1 MDLQAVIDRDG
12 YVLVENLGT
21 DNADQLL
28 TEYMEKIGQPIT
40 YMELPM
46 VMDLK
51 PQPNFQGM
59 SFAGT
64 DKFHMH
70 TDLSW
75 YENPPPF
82 IGMFCL
88 SMESAGGGKPLL
100 ADSWKIIK
108 ELSADDIEFLEN
120 ELIAFSSPD
129 HIEHE
134 PYAAPILSKRDN
146 KSYILRFRYD
156 LLDEPPAPV
165 TRLFEAI
172 NDNIIYVPATNGS
185 LFIFDNLRM
194 LHGRTALLANLD
206 SDRHFKR
213 IYGEI
218 KVPQTA

>member
-1 MDLQAVIDRDG
+1 MI
-12 YVLVENLGT
+12 
-21 DNADQLL
+21 
-28 TEYMEKIGQPIT
+28 
-40 YMELPM
+40 
-46 VMDLK
+46 MDLK

-75 YENPPPF
+75 YENPPLY
-82 IGMFCL
+82 IGMFCVSL
-88 SMESAGGGKPLL
+88 ESAGGGKNLL
-100 ADSWKIIK
+100 ADSWKIVE

-134 PYAAPILSKRDN
+134 PYRAPILSRRDG
-146 KSYILRFRYD
+146 KIMLRFRYD
-156 LLDEPPAPV
+156 LLDAPPPPV
-165 TRLFEAI
+165 VRLFEAI
-172 NDNIIYVPATNGS
+172 NDNIIYVPTTNGS
-185 LFIFDNLRM
+185 LFILDNFRM
-194 LHGRTALLANLD
+194 LHGRTALKAELE

-213 IYGEI
+213 IYGEF

>member
-1 MDLQAVIDRDG
+1 MSLLQTIEQDG

-21 DNADQLL
+21 GDADHIL
-28 TEYMEKIGQPIT
+28 TTYLREVGDPIAYMD
-40 YMELPM
+40 LPM
-46 VMDLK
+46 IMDLK

-75 YENPPPF
+75 YENPPAY

-100 ADSWKIIK
+100 ADIDIILK
-108 ELSADDIEFLEN
+108 QMSAEDIAFLET
-120 ELIAFSSPD
+120 EPIAFASPD
-129 HIEHE
+129 HIDHE
-134 PYAAPILSKRDN
+134 PFRAPILSKISDRT
-146 KSYILRFRYD
+146 ILRFRYD
-156 LLDEPPAPV
+156 LLEKPPAPV

-172 NDNIIYVPATNGS
+172 NDNIIYVPATAGS
-185 LFIFDNLRM
+185 LFIFDNFRM
-194 LHGRTALLANLD
+194 LHGRTALLAELQ

-213 IYGEI
+213 IYGEV
-218 KVPQTA
+218 KVPALV

>member
-1 MDLQAVIDRDG
+1 MNLLREIEKSG
-12 YVLVENLGT
+12 WVLVEGLGT
-21 DNADQLL
+21 TNANETLHS
-28 TEYMEKIGQPIT
+28 YMEAVGVPIA
-40 YMELPM
+40 YMDLPM
-46 VMDLK
+46 IMDLK

-75 YENPPPF
+75 YENPPPY
-82 IGMFCL
+82 IGMFCV

-100 ADSWKIIK
+100 ADSWQII
-108 ELSADDIEFLEN
+108 EQMSDDDIEFLSTEK
-120 ELIAFSSPD
+120 IAFASPD
-129 HIEHE
+129 HIDHE
-134 PYAAPILSKRDN
+134 PYPSPIITKQDG
-146 KSYILRFRYD
+146 KVVLRFRYD
-156 LLDEPPAPV
+156 LLDNPPAAV

-172 NDNIIYVPATNGS
+172 NDNIIYVPATAGS

-213 IYGEI
+213 IYGET
-218 KVPQTA
+218 KVAETV

>member
-1 MDLQAVIDRDG
+1 MLLQELEQHGYVMVKDLDTQNADDVLHEHMAIVGKPVTYMDL
-12 YVLVENLGT
+12 
-21 DNADQLL
+21 
-28 TEYMEKIGQPIT
+28 PII
-40 YMELPM
+40 
-46 VMDLK
+46 MDLK

-75 YENPPPF
+75 YENPPVY
-82 IGMFCL
+82 IGMFCI

-100 ADSWKIIK
+100 ADSWKIIN
-108 ELSADDIEFLEN
+108 EMSDNDIAFLEN
-120 ELIAFSSPD
+120 ELIAFASPD

-134 PYAAPILSKRDN
+134 PYRASILSKRDGQ
-146 KSYILRFRYD
+146 YVLRFRYD

-172 NDNIIYVPATNGS
+172 NDNIIYVPAEAGS

-194 LHGRTALLANLD
+194 LHGRTALKADLQ

-213 IYGEI
+213 IYGEVKI
-218 KVPQTA
+218 PETA

>member
-1 MDLQAVIDRDG
+1 MNLLQEIKKEG

-21 DNADQLL
+21 SDANTML
-28 TEYMEKIGQPIT
+28 TDYLEQIARPIAYMD
-40 YMELPM
+40 LPM
-46 VMDLK
+46 IMDLK

-75 YENPPPF
+75 YENPPPY
-82 IGMFCL
+82 IGMFCV

-100 ADSWKIIK
+100 ADAWKIIK
-108 ELSADDIEFLEN
+108 DMSDDDVAFLEN
-120 ELIAFSSPD
+120 EIISFASPD
-129 HIEHE
+129 HIDNEFFD
-134 PYAAPILSKRDN
+134 APILSKRDGN
-146 KSYILRFRYD
+146 YLIRFRYD
-156 LLDEPPAPV
+156 LLENPPPPV

-172 NDNIIYVPATNGS
+172 NDNIIYVPATAGS

-194 LHGRTALLANLD
+194 LHGRTALEAKLE

-213 IYGEI
+213 IYGEV
-218 KVPQTA
+218 KVLETA